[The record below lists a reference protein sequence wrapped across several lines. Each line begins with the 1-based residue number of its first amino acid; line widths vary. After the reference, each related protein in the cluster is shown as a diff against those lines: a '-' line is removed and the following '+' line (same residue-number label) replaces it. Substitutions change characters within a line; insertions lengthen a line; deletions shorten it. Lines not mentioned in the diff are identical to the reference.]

1 MPFFSSKPTSED
13 LTGLSTFFDFLCA
26 VFSRIAYSEVP
37 MPLFL
42 LSGVLRIIP
51 KKLLLRL
58 REITD
63 ISKLNQDEQD
73 FFNLNDP
80 SNELL
85 ISKGED
91 DPIVEIRTYNGKKY
105 INFIPYAEKIN
116 NLIEDTSKSP
126 YYKQI
131 TNPDIQM
138 DSIATSNYGIVLII
152 GIKFIPNLIFTSF
165 RGTYSTKTAQSYI
178 QMSSA
183 SPVEISAGKKV
194 LKGIAKIEFEMLHT
208 ILASNNN
215 IATKFLGGSNIIPV
229 FTGHSLGGA
238 MATILDYEYCDIV
251 EKKGNQ
257 YFSPLLPTPVCI
269 SFGAPRVLSKTT
281 SEKLCD
287 KIVNGKTIVRRYTN
301 DGDLVTALPPAPV
314 GFYHPCSSDR
324 DKSMDRRKMVS
335 RDCKSS
341 TRVSVNLARSDYT
354 KAINCRDKE
363 PTMLTKAIN
372 AGQNM
377 FDHMTYLYISF
388 AKAADI
394 THLFGKSAFTINTTE
409 VGRVNSTNEALK
421 ITEGDTEMYIYQMI
435 GNSGVGEY
443 TLDNID
449 LVKLRRKGD
458 TILHEDSLM
467 NNKIFSDILYVKKD
481 TVNVSF
487 GSDGLPI
494 PFSKKIGDQQLE
506 DYEDEKYKEDLAKS
520 METTFGQI
528 PVGGRRKNKRKTRRK
543 VNKLTKR
550 KSRKRKTRKYF

>member
-85 ISKGED
+85 ISTGED

-178 QMSSA
+178 QMS
-183 SPVEISAGKKV
+183 
-194 LKGIAKIEFEMLHT
+194 
-208 ILASNNN
+208 
-215 IATKFLGGSNIIPV
+215 
-229 FTGHSLGGA
+229 
-238 MATILDYEYCDIV
+238 
-251 EKKGNQ
+251 
-257 YFSPLLPTPVCI
+257 
-269 SFGAPRVLSKTT
+269 
-281 SEKLCD
+281 
-287 KIVNGKTIVRRYTN
+287 
-301 DGDLVTALPPAPV
+301 
-314 GFYHPCSSDR
+314 
-324 DKSMDRRKMVS
+324 
-335 RDCKSS
+335 
-341 TRVSVNLARSDYT
+341 
-354 KAINCRDKE
+354 
-363 PTMLTKAIN
+363 
-372 AGQNM
+372 
-377 FDHMTYLYISF
+377 
-388 AKAADI
+388 
-394 THLFGKSAFTINTTE
+394 
-409 VGRVNSTNEALK
+409 
-421 ITEGDTEMYIYQMI
+421 
-435 GNSGVGEY
+435 
-443 TLDNID
+443 
-449 LVKLRRKGD
+449 
-458 TILHEDSLM
+458 
-467 NNKIFSDILYVKKD
+467 
-481 TVNVSF
+481 
-487 GSDGLPI
+487 
-494 PFSKKIGDQQLE
+494 
-506 DYEDEKYKEDLAKS
+506 
-520 METTFGQI
+520 
-528 PVGGRRKNKRKTRRK
+528 
-543 VNKLTKR
+543 
-550 KSRKRKTRKYF
+550 